1 VAGDSD
7 SEADAEPAAES
18 PAAESPTAESP
29 AAESLAAESP
39 VAESTAPAPEP
50 AAGTDLPTSPSDRV
64 ADAGPQD
71 NDETAHEATKL
82 DGRMAR
88 PEPIEHAFGAG
99 SHPAEAEVSSAPQFP
114 SDDPSTAPEQ

>member
-1 VAGDSD
+1 MAGDSD
-7 SEADAEPAAES
+7 SDAEAEPAAES
-18 PAAESPTAESP
+18 S
-29 AAESLAAESP
+29 AAESP
-39 VAESTAPAPEP
+39 VAETTAAESPAAKPPVAESPAPPPEP
-50 AAGTDLPTSPSDRV
+50 PGTELPTSPSDRV
-64 ADAGPQD
+64 ADGGPQD
-71 NDETAHEATKL
+71 NDEAAHEATKL